1 MKLTNPILITLNNV
15 PHIKADNLEPVEVDS
30 SCVDKLIDDVWLEKR
45 KTRLLNEIP
54 NAINLMEGINISELS
69 DRIEVREE
77 RILLAKSG
85 GYKEGSEI
93 KPATIIE
100 GNPYK
105 ITYKAFLL
113 PVKEEGSTMVN
124 GTPQW
129 LTDPTKVK
137 ANITFEKSYTIE
149 EIEKAIEESNVIG
162 DKQYLK
168 SEIIN
173 NLKK

>member
-30 SCVDKLIDDVWLEKR
+30 SCVDEFRNLAHVEWLNTECSLTFGEYLRRNK
-45 KTRLLNEIP
+45 
-54 NAINLMEGINISELS
+54 INISELS